1 MLVFRDLKPEV
12 MLAISLKILSKY
24 LALFPFSEYT
34 FFISLFVC
42 LRFPIL
48 PVVHPAR
55 SVQVGSRR
63 CKWPG
68 DTDNGWPFTLNRDL
82 N

>member
-1 MLVFRDLKPEV
+1 

-34 FFISLFVC
+34 FLISLIVC
-42 LRFPIL
+42 FQFPIW

-68 DTDNGWPFTLNRDL
+68 DIDNGRPFT
-82 N
+82 

>member
-12 MLAISLKILSKY
+12 MLAVSLKILSKY

-48 PVVHPAR
+48 ACCSPSPVSA
-55 SVQVGSRR
+55 
-63 CKWPG
+63 
-68 DTDNGWPFTLNRDL
+68 GWVKAM
-82 N
+82 